1 MLVDDSN
8 EDWWKVLWQGGV
20 QGEEGSDSCC
30 SIFPFRLPPV
40 ACPGQAQGQPLG
52 LAVSFPPHLSSDPTH
67 PIAFQGQKPCSARSW
82 NESPR
87 SGGP

>member
-30 SIFPFRLPPV
+30 SIFPSGFLQWLAQATPRANPWVLLSVSLPIYHRT
-40 ACPGQAQGQPLG
+40 L
-52 LAVSFPPHLSSDPTH
+52 PTL
-67 PIAFQGQKPCSARSW
+67 
-82 NESPR
+82 
-87 SGGP
+87 